1 MHRVLLADD
10 SPHAQRMGESILR
23 EEGFEVVSVT
33 DGQTAVVRI
42 GDFDP
47 DVVLADIDMPFCT
60 GYDLCEFIKN
70 HPIHKRTRVVLTAG
84 AQETVDPARLAGS
97 GADGVLK
104 KPFEASAMLDMLR
117 PLVNEA
123 SAERGGPPLSGV
135 SNPRDNDDRI
145 PLGEGR
151 ISLELAAVKPW
162 VPHLHAVPAQA
173 AAAPPPA
180 AAPEPIDPDRVRAA
194 VTLALDDAM
203 TDLIDKITEKVL
215 VALRSGEPNTRLQ

>member
-47 DVVLADIDMPFCT
+47 DVVVADIDMPFCT

-104 KPFEASAMLDMLR
+104 KPFEASAMLEMLR
-117 PLVNEA
+117 PLINDA
-123 SAERGGPPLSGV
+123 SAERGGPPMAGA
-135 SNPRDNDDRI
+135 SNPRDSDDRI
-145 PLGEGR
+145 PLEDDR

-162 VPHLHAVPAQA
+162 VPHLHTM
-173 AAAPPPA
+173 PPPA
-180 AAPEPIDPDRVRAA
+180 AAPVAAPEPRPIDPDQVRAA

-203 TDLIDKITEKVL
+203 GDLIDKITERVL
-215 VALRSGEPNTRLQ
+215 VALRSGQAHAGPQ